1 MIKDDLIKILD
12 YLISRPK
19 TVVIILV
26 LLALSPLFIN
36 LLKF

>member
-1 MIKDDLIKILD
+1 MIKDNLIKILD
-12 YLISRPK
+12 HLISRPK

-36 LLKF
+36 LIKF